1 MKLTIGSTCYVTFGR
16 FQPPTTGHG
25 ASFDAIANA
34 AREGGHPG
42 HYRIYLSQSNKPV
55 KDNPIPADKKLAIMK
70 KGWPKHASHFYS
82 SPKFNV
88 IPAALEHVMM
98 DHYRNCV
105 YMCGSDRM
113 NEPDMKFVLEH
124 NGVKPKKG
132 HYYNFW
138 SMWMESTGSRD
149 PEGKTFAMSGTK
161 MRIAAQEG
169 DWDFFKKGCPP
180 KLSEVEK
187 KAWMTYLGGLLQG
200 VKL

>member
-1 MKLTIGSTCYVTFGR
+1 MNFTVGPTCYVTFGR
-16 FQPPTTGHG
+16 FQPPTVGHG

-34 AREGGHPG
+34 ASEGGHTG

-55 KDNPIPADKKLAIMK
+55 KENPIEASKKLEILK
-70 KGWPKHASHFYS
+70 KGFPKHASHFYS

-88 IPAALEHVMM
+88 IPAALEHVMV
-98 DHYRNCV
+98 DGYRNCV

-113 NEPDMKFVLEH
+113 NEPAMRFVIEH
-124 NGVKPKKG
+124 NGVQPKKG

-138 SMWMESTGSRD
+138 DMWMESSGSRD

-161 MRIAAQEG
+161 MRIAAQQG
-169 DWDFFKKGCPP
+169 NWDFFKKGCPP
-180 KLSEVEK
+180 KLTESEK
-187 KAWMTYLGGLLQG
+187 KAWMVYLGGLLQG

>member
-16 FQPPTTGHG
+16 FQPPTVGHG
-25 ASFDAIANA
+25 ASFDAIATA
-34 AREGGHPG
+34 AKEGGHAG

-55 KDNPIPADKKLAIMK
+55 KENPIAAAKKLEIMK
-70 KGWPKHASHFYS
+70 KGFPKHSSHIYS
-82 SPKFNV
+82 DKSFNV
-88 IPAALEHVMM
+88 IPSALEHVMM

-113 NEPDMKFVLEH
+113 NEPAMKFVLEH
-124 NGVKPKKG
+124 NGVQPKKG

-138 SMWMESTGSRD
+138 DMWMESSGSRD

-161 MRIAAQEG
+161 MRIAAQQG
-169 DWDFFKKGCPP
+169 DWDFFKKGAP
-180 KLSEVEK
+180 KGLSEAQAK
-187 KAWMTYLGGLLQG
+187 DWMLVLGKLLEG